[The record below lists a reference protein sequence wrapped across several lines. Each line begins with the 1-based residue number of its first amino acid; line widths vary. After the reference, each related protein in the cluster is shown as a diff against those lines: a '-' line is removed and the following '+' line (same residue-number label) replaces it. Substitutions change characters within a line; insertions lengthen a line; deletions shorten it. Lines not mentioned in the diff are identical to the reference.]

1 MGLRFGNMVQLRDV
15 FAEEIEN
22 ALNGKTT
29 AKDALDK
36 AVARGN
42 AILRQFQKAAS

>member
-1 MGLRFGNMVQLRDV
+1 MVQLRDII
-15 FAEEIEN
+15 AEEIEN
-22 ALNGKTT
+22 ALAGKAS

>member
-15 FAEEIEN
+15 IAEEIES
-22 ALNGKTT
+22 ALGGKES

-42 AILRQFQKAAS
+42 AILRQFQKANS